1 MEGGTNGQAASGAAA
16 WSCLV
21 RSFRWQTVRSGFW
34 GCEGVVVCREGVSHQ
49 CCAGWLQGLS
59 FFVVCWEMVWHR
71 RCAGC
76 GWGEFFC
83 GLS

>member
-1 MEGGTNGQAASGAAA
+1 MGDDVVWFWESSWVFGPGGSFFVWVRGMGGGTNGQSASGAAA
-16 WSCLV
+16 
-21 RSFRWQTVRSGFW
+21 GA
-34 GCEGVVVCREGVSHQ
+34 E
-49 CCAGWLQGLS
+49 

-76 GWGEFFC
+76 GWGEFFW